1 MEGDK
6 SLTRLFSFS
15 AVATHTW
22 SYVDIQSLHKMM
34 MASTQYVSDKH
45 FETLSALV
53 RERYDFF
60 SLVDIPGEV
69 TGYERSQTIKK
80 EIKKVLWY
88 HNIEHLF
95 ALLFMTKHRI
105 NTSKSLQGLFSLDL
119 YDRNTCSTLLHV
131 ACQFGFA
138 SGVSLILSYA
148 ESTRYGI
155 STLWSQCHCSAYPV
169 ENAVRWGHIN
179 VLHVLL
185 QHNYDISRPM
195 RSRIRPIH
203 ALVQNGFDIRSLLP
217 LLPRSSLDIPCLR
230 HILGRESYMWF
241 I

>member
-1 MEGDK
+1 MGGDK
-6 SLTRLFSFS
+6 SLARLFSS
-15 AVATHTW
+15 SDVAYHTW
-22 SYVDIQSLHKMM
+22 SYVDIQSLHKLMS
-34 MASTQYVSDKH
+34 ASTQYVSDKH

-53 RERYDFF
+53 KERYDF
-60 SLVDIPGEV
+60 SLVDIPEEV
-69 TGYERSQTIKK
+69 VDYKRLQTIKA
-80 EIKKVLWY
+80 EIKRMLWY
-88 HNIEHLF
+88 QDIEDLF
-95 ALLFMTKHRI
+95 ALLFTTKHRI

-119 YDRNTCSTLLHV
+119 SDRISCNTLLHV

-138 SGVSLILSYA
+138 NGVSLILSYA

-169 ENAVRWGHIN
+169 ESAVRRGHIN

-185 QHNYDISRPM
+185 QHNYDISCPM

-217 LLPRSSLDIPCLR
+217 LLPRNSLDIPCLN
-230 HILGRESYMWF
+230 HILDRESYLWF